1 MRVYIGHAPAE
12 QCGLK
17 EYLHGWDMY
26 RLREMVCIKRG
37 QILCKMESQDSDYR
51 KAMIDLRRFEPKKK
65 EAVICFTCAGFSSF
79 GGLEAE
85 DMTVG
90 PMCVCDKTWNKVHA
104 HISKMKGKKLL
115 TI

>member
-1 MRVYIGHAPAE
+1 M
-12 QCGLK
+12 
-17 EYLHGWDMY
+17 
-26 RLREMVCIKRG
+26 CIKRG

-65 EAVICFTCAGFSSF
+65 EAVICLHAQGSLLWWT
-79 GGLEAE
+79 EAE
-85 DMTVG
+85 DMTMG
-90 PMCVCDKTWNKVHA
+90 PMCICDKTWNKVHA